1 MREVRTI
8 NQARTACK
16 LTTKQVATNT
26 DVLMVLSGVGDVV
39 MVKVAVA
46 IRKKVGTLRY
56 VFHHSTKSLSDD
68 KRNVTCTPTNQKLC
82 QET

>member
-1 MREVRTI
+1 
-8 NQARTACK
+8 
-16 LTTKQVATNT
+16 
-26 DVLMVLSGVGDVV
+26 MVLSGVGDVV

-68 KRNVTCTPTNQKLC
+68 KRSVTCTPTNQKLC